1 MRPTVPMRPAVL
13 CAALRAATEGP
24 TVRLLAPPPEH
35 HLHPLRKDT
44 PTVNDSAPLIRIVVG
59 SMRPVRVGDQIAAAV
74 SEVIADATGAR
85 VEIVD
90 LADLRL
96 PMLDEPAMPALGNYQ
111 NAHTKAWAEIV
122 SEADGIV
129 FVTPQ
134 YNGGYPASLTNAID
148 YLFAEWR
155 DKPALIVSYGGHGGG
170 MSGAQLRSVLEFI
183 GVDLVADNV
192 EITLPRESY
201 GADGRLVDAPE
212 IVQGYADKLETAAKT
227 LDRTLAPQA

>member
-1 MRPTVPMRPAVL
+1 
-13 CAALRAATEGP
+13 
-24 TVRLLAPPPEH
+24 
-35 HLHPLRKDT
+35 
-44 PTVNDSAPLIRIVVG
+44 
-59 SMRPVRVGDQIAAAV
+59 MRPVRVGDQIAAAV

-90 LADLRL
+90 LADLRP
-96 PMLDEPAMPALGNYQ
+96 PMLDEPAMPAIGNYQ

-134 YNGGYPASLTNAID
+134 YNGGYPASLKNAID

-170 MSGAQLRSVLEFI
+170 MSGA
-183 GVDLVADNV
+183 
-192 EITLPRESY
+192 
-201 GADGRLVDAPE
+201 
-212 IVQGYADKLETAAKT
+212 
-227 LDRTLAPQA
+227 RTLGARIHRGRPRRRQRRDHRSPRVVRRGRSPRRCPGDRPEVR